1 MPECELNMA
10 QVNPK
15 KEIIK
20 GAVIGGIM
28 CFVMSFLINYFLMDV
43 PADQMS
49 NAIGNGIS
57 GLGSGIMTAVC
68 GMGLFFL
75 GAKKSGKMKKAEK

>member
-1 MPECELNMA
+1 MSDMELNMA
-10 QVNPK
+10 EINPK

-20 GAVIGGIM
+20 AVIVGGIM

-43 PADQMS
+43 PADKMS

-57 GLGSGIMTAVC
+57 GLGSGIMTAIF
-68 GMGLFFL
+68 GMGAFFM
-75 GAKKSGKMKKAEK
+75 GAKKSGKMTPKK